1 MKDSHTNIQSVRFK
15 KGDAFV
21 QCKPDYITFMEINE
35 VDESTD
41 YMDFCTVT
49 WYSCRKGKANI
60 QRRFPMAARDGKFCD
75 FKPISRYKLK
85 QAKRAI
91 REYDAKAKSSSDLD
105 EILLSYIERNKYLRN
120 MIGDEVKTT
129 PSLPS
134 KEKIASLFYEG
145 GECGNLNAKP

>member
-1 MKDSHTNIQSVRFK
+1 MNDRHTNIQSVRFK

-21 QCKPDYITFMEINE
+21 QCESDYITFMEINE

-49 WYSCRKGKANI
+49 WYSCGRDKANI
-60 QRRFPMAARDGKFCD
+60 QRRFPMAARDGKFQE
-75 FKPISRYKLK
+75 FKSISRYKLR

-91 REYDAKAKSSSDLD
+91 REYDTKAKSSSLSN
-105 EILLSYIERNKYLRN
+105 EVQLSYIERNKYLRS
-120 MIGDEVKTT
+120 MIGVEVKDT

-134 KEKIASLFYEG
+134 KKEEANHQSLT
-145 GECGNLNAKP
+145 

>member
-1 MKDSHTNIQSVRFK
+1 MNDSQTNIQSVRLK

-49 WYSCRKGKANI
+49 WYGCGRDKANI

-75 FKPISRYKLK
+75 FKPISQYKLK
-85 QAKRAI
+85 QAKRVI
-91 REYDAKAKSSSDLD
+91 REYDTKAKSSSLPN
-105 EILLSYIERNKYLRN
+105 EVQLSYIERNKYLRS
-120 MIGDEVKTT
+120 MIEVKDN

-134 KEKIASLFYEG
+134 KKKRLIT
-145 GECGNLNAKP
+145 NH